1 MLTGNQDRLGAQPHF
16 LRHWLATCSHLKF
29 NSLRIYERFP
39 SKEVIQPG
47 LRKDILLMGN
57 CSEGQQLYGSIEGLD
72 KRKCKLQLNER
83 HLGRRIDNLMTK
95 CKDYSTN

>member
-1 MLTGNQDRLGAQPHF
+1 MLTGNQNRLGAQPHL
-16 LRHWLATCSHLKF
+16 LRHCLATCSNLEF

-47 LRKDILLMGN
+47 LRKDILFMGD
-57 CSEGQQLYGSIEGLD
+57 CSEGQQLYGSIEGLS

-83 HLGRRIDNLMTK
+83 HLGGRIDNLMTK
-95 CKDYSTN
+95 CKNYSN